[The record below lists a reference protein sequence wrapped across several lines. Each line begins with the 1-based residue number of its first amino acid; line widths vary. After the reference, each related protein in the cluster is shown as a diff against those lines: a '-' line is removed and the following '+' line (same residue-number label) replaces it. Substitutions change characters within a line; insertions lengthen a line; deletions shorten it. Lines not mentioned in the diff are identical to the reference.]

1 VPNSAKRELK
11 EVSVAV
17 LGPSVWASLVG
28 AGAAATEVA
37 TAVGGGADSVLV
49 ALGVLALGVGAEV
62 EAPATGA
69 AITGA
74 GAESAEEEAFFAI
87 VVLYTLIGEVFLSIF
102 RRYIL

>member
-11 EVSVAV
+11 EVSVAA

-28 AGAAATEVA
+28 TGVAATA
-37 TAVGGGADSVLV
+37 TGVGATGASVLGVLGALV
-49 ALGVLALGVGAEV
+49 ALGV